1 MSAVAIKGWCPSALR
16 PMQSGDGLVVRL
28 RPRGGRITS
37 ARAAGIA
44 RLAGRYG
51 NGLIDLTARA
61 NLQLRGV
68 SEQSHAPLV
77 EALAELGLIDGDLG
91 TESQRNILVAPFW
104 HDGDDTQSVAAEL
117 EWKLSEKQLALP
129 AKFGF
134 AVDCGTERV
143 LAQAS
148 ADIRIERGTEGGL
161 IVRADGAAWGSSVT
175 RREAVDRALELAE
188 WFMASGGAKDGRGRM
203 AAHLADG
210 AARLPDSLQGS
221 AQPAPAVA
229 PPKPGIHSAG
239 ALVGLAFGQMR
250 GTTLQ
255 FLAQQS
261 AGLRMTPWRMI
272 VVESLRQMPLH
283 EGLVTRAD
291 DPMLRVVACTGA
303 PGCQEAQVETRALAA
318 TLAPYL
324 PEDGLLHVAGCAKGC
339 AHPAAAPVTLVGTR
353 NGFDLI
359 RNGSAHDA
367 PARRGLQPAEII
379 ADPAMLLGAG

>member
-1 MSAVAIKGWCPSALR
+1 MSGVAVKGWCPSALR

-37 ARAAGIA
+37 AQAAGIA
-44 RLAGRYG
+44 ELAGRYG

-68 SEQSHAPLV
+68 REQGHAPLV
-77 EALAELGLIDGDLG
+77 EALAELSLIDSDLE
-91 TESQRNILVAPFW
+91 TESQRNILVVPFW
-104 HDGDDTQSVAAEL
+104 HDGDDTQMLAAEL
-117 EWKLSEKQLALP
+117 EQKLAAKPLGVS

-134 AVDCGTERV
+134 AIDCGAERV

-148 ADIRIERGTEGGL
+148 ADIRIERGADGGL
-161 IVRADGAAWGSSVT
+161 IVRTDGAEQGSPVT
-175 RREAVDRALELAE
+175 RGEAVDRAFELAK
-188 WFMASGGAKDGRGRM
+188 WFVASGGAKDGRGRM

-210 AARLPDSLQGS
+210 ATLPKSLDGS
-221 AQPAPAVA
+221 AGPAPAVA
-229 PPKPGIHSAG
+229 PPRPGIRPAG
-239 ALVGLAFGQMR
+239 ALIGLGFGQMR
-250 GTTLQ
+250 DTTLR
-255 FLAQQS
+255 FLARQS

-272 VVESLRQMPLH
+272 LAESLREMPLY

-303 PGCQEAQVETRALAA
+303 PGCQEAHVETRSLAA

-339 AHPAAAPVTLVGTR
+339 AHPTAAPVTLVGTR
-353 NGFDLI
+353 SGFDLI

-367 PARRGLQPAEII
+367 PRRCGLQPADII
-379 ADPAMLLGAG
+379 ANPAMLVGVG